1 MEPIDQYLHSFSW
14 NLVFQHVESELAV
27 RTVLKLFDYL
37 GQNVEF
43 ISEKKLTMMLQIIL
57 FVYEDE

>member
-37 GQNVEF
+37 GQNVDF
-43 ISEKKLTMMLQIIL
+43 IS
-57 FVYEDE
+57 